1 MTDKSYEEGLREG
14 RINAVEEIVSGH
26 KDRLDHHSGRI
37 RRLERVAWIT
47 LGVVLTIQ
55 ILPQI
60 QNLLQR

>member
-1 MTDKSYEEGLREG
+1 MSDKTYEEGLRDG
-14 RINAVEEIVSGH
+14 QLKALEEIVSSH

-55 ILPQI
+55 LLPQI